1 MRIADNRIASV
12 LGLYRSELASRYSE
26 SEARAIARA
35 VFHDRMGLDAA
46 GLELHKDDVLS
57 ESELLRVYDP
67 VRRLA
72 AGEPLQ
78 YVLGT
83 VHFHG
88 LTLEVAPGV
97 LVPRPETEELV
108 ELIVRSGIA
117 PRRIVDIG
125 TGSGC
130 IAIALKQAFPQ
141 AEVTGIDVSAE
152 ALALAERN
160 GVRNGATVRWVRA
173 NVLEP
178 AFTLPDGTDL
188 VVSNPPYVPRSEQ
201 ATLAA
206 QVVDHEPHIALF
218 VEDDDPHLFHRRI
231 ASLVAPGGTVWFEGH
246 HVHAPATGAMLRG
259 MGFSKVDV
267 LPDLSGNHRFIHG
280 LR

>member
-1 MRIADNRIASV
+1 PAPLLLRFLPSMRIADNRIASV

-130 IAIALKQAFPQ
+130 IAIAL
-141 AEVTGIDVSAE
+141 
-152 ALALAERN
+152 
-160 GVRNGATVRWVRA
+160 
-173 NVLEP
+173 
-178 AFTLPDGTDL
+178 
-188 VVSNPPYVPRSEQ
+188 
-201 ATLAA
+201 
-206 QVVDHEPHIALF
+206 
-218 VEDDDPHLFHRRI
+218 
-231 ASLVAPGGTVWFEGH
+231 
-246 HVHAPATGAMLRG
+246 
-259 MGFSKVDV
+259 
-267 LPDLSGNHRFIHG
+267 
-280 LR
+280 